1 MKILRTFTT
10 FRFEKSFSYFYVYCN
25 TIHLI
30 DDDKMKAM
38 NLNYFDTV
46 KLTGRMFTLIGNVS
60 KPSLPQAHKRCS
72 KVTPVCT
79 RVNRHRGNAHT
90 HTHGNAKTY
99 VYTLD
104 SRYTGNLTQVR
115 MHVSRTR
122 TPPSV
127 IRINNQEHLTRQRI
141 TSRNICGTT

>member
-1 MKILRTFTT
+1 
-10 FRFEKSFSYFYVYCN
+10 
-25 TIHLI
+25 
-30 DDDKMKAM
+30 M

-90 HTHGNAKTY
+90 HTHTGTQSICIHTRFTIYGEFDSGTY
-99 VYTLD
+99 ARFTHTHASLCNTNQQLGTLD
-104 SRYTGNLTQVR
+104 SSTHHFTQHLR
-115 MHVSRTR
+115 
-122 TPPSV
+122 
-127 IRINNQEHLTRQRI
+127 NHLTPLLFSYSISKQFVLI
-141 TSRNICGTT
+141 IGEISHG